1 LKLGDHKTLKLVK
14 LDKKE
19 IIMDMINVDSSN
31 LAAVGYDEESSI
43 LQVEFKNGGTY
54 QYFDVPE
61 NLFEGLRDADSVG
74 GFLAKNIKGGFR
86 FSKV

>member
-1 LKLGDHKTLKLVK
+1 
-14 LDKKE
+14 
-19 IIMDMINVDSSN
+19 MDMTPVISSN
-31 LAAVGYDEESSI
+31 VAAVGYDEDSST

-61 NLFEGLRDADSVG
+61 HVYVSLRDADSVG
-74 GFLAKNIKGGFR
+74 GYLAANIKGIYR